1 MIFHVLFLIRMVWRN
16 GSRELL
22 SLPSGCCFYAQNGS
36 SGGGAG
42 VYWTSC
48 RQKGCRY
55 VKKVGSFL
63 YNGEEIWDFFVSIAS
78 FVFFGGMAG
87 WVQFPGGS
95 IWYAFRIQN
104 IIRQSS
110 AFIHNMCLKF
120 TVLKRRFPHVFL
132 GCQQNVKVSITLS
145 CRNFTP
151 PQLKTTFHGGFLEGR
166 CCSMPRQEIWLL

>member
-1 MIFHVLFLIRMVWRN
+1 MIFHGLFLIRMVWRN

-63 YNGEEIWDFFVSIAS
+63 YNGEETWDFFVSIAS
-78 FVFFGGMAG
+78 FVFFGGHGRLGSVSG
-87 WVQFPGGS
+87 WIDLVCFSGPEYHQT
-95 IWYAFRIQN
+95 
-104 IIRQSS
+104 IIR
-110 AFIHNMCLKF
+110 IH
-120 TVLKRRFPHVFL
+120 PQHVF
-132 GCQQNVKVSITLS
+132 KVYCT
-145 CRNFTP
+145 
-151 PQLKTTFHGGFLEGR
+151 
-166 CCSMPRQEIWLL
+166 